1 MPFAPLRGFR
11 DYVPPEAGA
20 RSELMRRMR
29 ASARRCGFSELETP
43 SVEPLDLYKV
53 KSGEE
58 ITREV
63 WAFQD
68 KGGRDVALAP
78 ETTPSLARIYAERAK
93 SEPLPVKWFTVQKLW
108 RYEEPQAGRTR
119 EFSQLNFDILGVG
132 GVEAEVETLASA
144 ALALDEAGAAGLY
157 AFRINDRPLAEG
169 LGRHFGASDVAA
181 YFRTVDRYRKS
192 SAKEFLAGLESAG
205 IAPGRTAELT
215 ALFASVGAGILPVD
229 LPAFFDRIDALGLEE
244 GARAGVARIR
254 ALMRLCEP
262 AGIADRVV
270 FDPTVV
276 RGLAYYTSTVFEAYA
291 KDASLRALFGGG
303 RYDRLIELFGGP
315 ATPACGLAIGDQTL
329 ELLLKEHGRWPEGEP
344 ALDTYVVTVSTE
356 FLPDAIRL
364 VRELRLAGVSAD
376 TDLLG
381 RSMSRQLKEAAR
393 QRARRALIL
402 GPLEASRGAVVE
414 RDLATGDQRE
424 IPRDEAARPA

>member
-58 ITREV
+58 IAREV

-93 SEPLPVKWFTVQKLW
+93 SEPLPVKWFTIQKLW

-192 SAKEFLAGLESAG
+192 SAKEFLAGLE
-205 IAPGRTAELT
+205 
-215 ALFASVGAGILPVD
+215 
-229 LPAFFDRIDALGLEE
+229 
-244 GARAGVARIR
+244 
-254 ALMRLCEP
+254 
-262 AGIADRVV
+262 
-270 FDPTVV
+270 
-276 RGLAYYTSTVFEAYA
+276 
-291 KDASLRALFGGG
+291 
-303 RYDRLIELFGGP
+303 
-315 ATPACGLAIGDQTL
+315 
-329 ELLLKEHGRWPEGEP
+329 
-344 ALDTYVVTVSTE
+344 
-356 FLPDAIRL
+356 
-364 VRELRLAGVSAD
+364 
-376 TDLLG
+376 
-381 RSMSRQLKEAAR
+381 
-393 QRARRALIL
+393 
-402 GPLEASRGAVVE
+402 
-414 RDLATGDQRE
+414 
-424 IPRDEAARPA
+424 

>member
-119 EFSQLNFDILGVG
+119 EFSQLNFDILGVA

-205 IAPGRTAELT
+205 IPAGRTGELA
-215 ALFASVGAGILPVD
+215 ALFGSVGAGVLPAD
-229 LPAFFDRIDALGLEE
+229 LPAFFDRIEALGLEE

-254 ALMRLCEP
+254 ATVRARWDRGPRRLRSDRGPGPRVLHEHGLRGIREGCEP
-262 AGIADRVV
+262 AGPVRRGPVRPTDRAVRRAGHSGLRARDRGPDARAPV
-270 FDPTVV
+270 EGARPLAGRRTRPRHV
-276 RGLAYYTSTVFEAYA
+276 RGHGIDGVPAGCDPPRPGAPARGGLGGYRSIGPLDVPAAQ
-291 KDASLRALFGGG
+291 GGG
-303 RYDRLIELFGGP
+303 
-315 ATPACGLAIGDQTL
+315 APACPPRSDPRA
-329 ELLLKEHGRWPEGEP
+329 
-344 ALDTYVVTVSTE
+344 
-356 FLPDAIRL
+356 
-364 VRELRLAGVSAD
+364 AGGISWC
-376 TDLLG
+376 G
-381 RSMSRQLKEAAR
+381 
-393 QRARRALIL
+393 
-402 GPLEASRGAVVE
+402 RGA
-414 RDLATGDQRE
+414 
-424 IPRDEAARPA
+424 